1 MLAKIWK
8 KALLIICILACIY
21 NIMHKLISRTPLELQ
36 LKSVQNQNSIVD
48 MLRKTDKTNQMP
60 ENSSAEE
67 KENQTLNTPKSEE
80 NTTDVTNNTIV
91 VIY

>member
-67 KENQTLNTPKSEE
+67 KENQTLNTPKPEE

>member
-1 MLAKIWK
+1 
-8 KALLIICILACIY
+8 
-21 NIMHKLISRTPLELQ
+21 MHKLISRTPLELQ